1 MSETSAVDS
10 AAPFVQVLGIAQD
23 GGYPQ
28 AGCQRPCCVRAR
40 ERTEQRR
47 AVAALGIVDPAT
59 GDSWLIDA
67 TPDFPGQLAALQ
79 QAGGTTLAGICLT
92 HAHMG
97 HYTGLIYLGKEA
109 MAANKMPV
117 FVMPR
122 MHSFLQEHQPW
133 STLGTA
139 GYVQWQELV
148 AGRPLVLNDRLQVT
162 PWVVPHRAEFSETVA
177 LVISGPSRRVLW
189 VPDIDDWDQGDVAL
203 ETLLAEV
210 DVAYLDGTFFDA
222 DELVGRS
229 LSEIPHPTVAQTLQ
243 RLRSLAETERS
254 KVRFV
259 HLNHTNPLLDET
271 SSASQQVEQAGSQ
284 VARQGEQQ
292 QL

>member
-1 MSETSAVDS
+1 MPENCAVDS

-28 AGCQRPCCVRAR
+28 AGCQRPCCVGAR
-40 ERTEQRR
+40 ENVEQRR

-59 GDSWLIDA
+59 GDGWLIDA

-109 MAANKMPV
+109 MAASKMPV

-122 MHSFLQEHQPW
+122 MQAFLQEHQPW

-139 GYVQWQELV
+139 GYVQWQELA
-148 AGRPLVLNDRLQVT
+148 AGRPLVLNDRIQVT

-177 LVISGPSRRVLW
+177 LVVSGPSRRVLW
-189 VPDIDDWDQGDVAL
+189 VPDIDGWDQGEVAL

-229 LSEIPHPTVAQTLQ
+229 LEEVPHPTVSQTLE
-243 RLRSLAETERS
+243 RLGSLAEAERT

-259 HLNHTNPLLDET
+259 HLNHTNPLLDGT
-271 SSASQQVEQAGSQ
+271 SPASQRVQQAGSH

-292 QL
+292 GL